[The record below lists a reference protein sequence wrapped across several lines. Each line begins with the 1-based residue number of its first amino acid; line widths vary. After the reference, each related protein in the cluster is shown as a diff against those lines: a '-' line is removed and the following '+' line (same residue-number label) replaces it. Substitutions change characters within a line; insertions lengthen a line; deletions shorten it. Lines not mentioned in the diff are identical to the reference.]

1 MIGLRGRQ
9 HAHLFFLRNGGIC
22 GSNSGVRRYDRHWLG
37 GGRMKDVLGV
47 TLRLCAKGAC
57 VPCLLSEGEGGLRVL
72 LLSAP

>member
-1 MIGLRGRQ
+1 MRTCSFCVMAAFAVRI
-9 HAHLFFLRNGGIC
+9 AA
-22 GSNSGVRRYDRHWLG
+22 SGDTTGTGWG